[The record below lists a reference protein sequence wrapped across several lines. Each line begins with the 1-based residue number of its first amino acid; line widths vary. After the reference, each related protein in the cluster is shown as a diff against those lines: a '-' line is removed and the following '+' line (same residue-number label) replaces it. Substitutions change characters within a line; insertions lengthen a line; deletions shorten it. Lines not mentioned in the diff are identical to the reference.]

1 MNTEAS
7 ALLGATYLT
16 SVIDPYTALKV
27 LCVAVGVYFL
37 PTIFALLTQHHNRL
51 SIFLCDLSLGWTM
64 IGWVSALVW
73 ASSTR
78 TRLRSPKLRAMT
90 TDDDRVFR
98 AYYTRFRMG
107 PPMWW
112 WRRLAGQADALMVIA
127 MERGTPLTAEDLAKA
142 QGIELRRRMR
152 RADDDEQRRAP
163 KLRWS
168 SSSPRC
174 SWGSGASI

>member
-7 ALLGATYLT
+7 ALLGAIFMT

-37 PTIFALLTQHHNRL
+37 PTFFALLTRHHNRL
-51 SIFLCDLSLGWTM
+51 SIFLCNLSLGWTV
-64 IGWVSALVW
+64 IGWASSLVW
-73 ASSTR
+73 AFANPH
-78 TRLRSPKLRAMT
+78 LAEVAKAPRAMT

-112 WRRLAGQADALMVIA
+112 WRGSLEDLDALMVMA
-127 MERGTPLTAEDLAKA
+127 MERGTPLTAEDSAKA
-142 QGIELRRRMR
+142 QGIELPPPN
-152 RADDDEQRRAP
+152 A
-163 KLRWS
+163 KS
-168 SSSPRC
+168 
-174 SWGSGASI
+174 